1 MSVFSAW
8 IFGTALAFKYG
19 VTKCQKRGTVMDKVM
34 KTYNSRNLLR
44 IATIVL
50 AASTALPLMAQTAD
64 QSSAST
70 AQVQTGTS
78 TGGSNSV
85 YATGQPLQTQSHEG
99 FWGHMNPMARKKWV
113 NRQLTPVKDRLNE
126 LDQIS
131 AQNARDIKDVDARAQ
146 AGITKAQGTADMA
159 DQHATT
165 AGNTAN
171 EAQQTAQQAST
182 QTAAIGTAVSNL
194 DQYQTVTSI
203 EIRFRNGHTV
213 LGQGSKDALDQ
224 LAGQLQGQ
232 RGYLI
237 DVQGYSTLRGQAG
250 IAASHNMASAVTRY
264 LVTQHQVPLYK
275 IRQIGLGNAP
285 LTMSDSSTARRGSV
299 VEVTLMHNSLS
310 TLSASNVGASTTGAA
325 QSGTAQS
332 SSNGTASQPASTE

>member
-1 MSVFSAW
+1 
-8 IFGTALAFKYG
+8 
-19 VTKCQKRGTVMDKVM
+19 M
-34 KTYNSRNLLR
+34 KTSSSKNILR
-44 IATIVL
+44 IATAIL
-50 AASTALPLMAQTAD
+50 AASTALPLMAQAAGAAPD
-64 QSSAST
+64 

-78 TGGSNSV
+78 TDGS
-85 YATGQPLQTQSHEG
+85 YAAGQPLETKPHEG
-99 FWGHMNPMARKKWV
+99 FWGRVNPMARKKWV
-113 NRQLTPVKDRLNE
+113 NRQLSPVKDRLNE
-126 LDQIS
+126 LDQLT
-131 AQNARDIKDVDARAQ
+131 AQNAQQIKDVDSRAQ
-146 AGITKAQGTADMA
+146 AGITKAQNEALVA

-171 EAQQTAQQAST
+171 QAQQTAQQASS

-194 DQYQTVTSI
+194 DQYQTVTTV
-203 EIRFRNGHTV
+203 EIRFRTGHSV
-213 LGQGSKDALDQ
+213 LGQNSKDALDQ
-224 LAGQLQGQ
+224 LATQVQGQ

-250 IAASHNMASAVTRY
+250 ITASHNMASAVTRY
-264 LVTQHQVPLYK
+264 LVEQNHIPLYK

-285 LTMSDSSTARRGSV
+285 LTVNDSSAPHRGSV

-332 SSNGTASQPASTE
+332 SSNGTASQPGPTE